1 MPRGA
6 LLGQLN
12 LTEQVQQ
19 RIGVGLLCIGFKR
32 REIVKVEY
40 LVAISSDLNQDE
52 VADPASEPGEYVLR
66 AVGFRNRF
74 RRGQDGSDR
83 LQGLRTDQVH
93 EFLLACARVFHV
105 GGKGVTET
113 AFADDG
119 KESRVCGRDFAFQDE
134 RGFHLCASRCRKAKG
149 LTA

>member
-6 LLGQLN
+6 LLGLLN
-12 LTEQVQQ
+12 FAEQAQQ
-19 RIGVGLLCIGFKR
+19 RIGVGLLRVSFER

-66 AVGFRNRF
+66 AVGFRNGF

-83 LQGLRTDQVH
+83 LQGLRSDQVH
-93 EFLLACARVFHV
+93 ELLLTCTSVFHV
-105 GGKGVTET
+105 GGEGITET

-119 KESRVCGRDFAFQDE
+119 KESRVCGRDVAFQDE
-134 RGFHLCASRCRKAKG
+134 GGFHLCADWCGKTKG
-149 LTA
+149 LAA